1 MSIFDLTTRLLVTI
15 LVLLFLARLYGP
27 KQIAQMNFY
36 DYVIGI
42 TAGSLAGSITIDNSV
57 SLLNGLLAIT
67 LYLLSGIFMSWL
79 ARKNMVLRRFLSG
92 EPIMLIAQGKIQWQ
106 GLKRARMNINELLSN
121 LRYGGY
127 FDIAEIDYAVLEP
140 TGKLSVQAK
149 GFARPPK
156 TADLNVSAPDTPLL
170 ANVIIDGMILHD
182 NLTAFHKDEPW
193 LLHELK
199 SQGVLDKNAVGL
211 ATLNEQGTLAV
222 YLKDNNQT
230 TRSSFI

>member
-1 MSIFDLTTRLLVTI
+1 
-15 LVLLFLARLYGP
+15 
-27 KQIAQMNFY
+27 
-36 DYVIGI
+36 
-42 TAGSLAGSITIDNSV
+42 
-57 SLLNGLLAIT
+57 
-67 LYLLSGIFMSWL
+67 MSWL